1 MLQEAKIIKI
11 DNMFH
16 PFLALYVY
24 SLPCII
30 HCLVL
35 NLNIFSI
42 KVLDLDL
49 FQMLKNISVYF
60 LDLFENEERL
70 SEKQR
75 LFILPSPSS
84 TKHLYPPA
92 IDMWII

>member
-1 MLQEAKIIKI
+1 
-11 DNMFH
+11 MFH
-16 PFLALYVY
+16 PFLALYGY
-24 SLPCII
+24 SLPCIKFKYF
-30 HCLVL
+30 
-35 NLNIFSI
+35 FSI

-60 LDLFENEERL
+60 LDLFEIEERL

-75 LFILPSPSS
+75 LFVLPSPSS
-84 TKHLYPPA
+84 TKHLYPSA